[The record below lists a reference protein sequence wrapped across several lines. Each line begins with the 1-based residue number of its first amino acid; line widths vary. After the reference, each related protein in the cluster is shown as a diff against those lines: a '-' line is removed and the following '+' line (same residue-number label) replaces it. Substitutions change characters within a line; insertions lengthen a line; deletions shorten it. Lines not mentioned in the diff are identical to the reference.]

1 MTKINYA
8 TRVRAGL
15 NIRKQ
20 INALGSGIS
29 VRAICLILILLLSA
43 RFGIAGEGLP
53 IARLTTD
60 NIDQR
65 LRYAHSLWEEGRTK
79 PAIEEIEK
87 QLAQDST
94 LLTDAAI
101 VLGGNYH
108 LVRVTN
114 NVFADRIGGFSP
126 LGDKLV
132 YARDTSMI
140 RLDDGLFKWYED
152 RTTGIVYY
160 DFNNAAEIAGEIPQ
174 PNPLQ
179 PRFLD
184 QQSFVYLAKDQTGA
198 GDDVHYR
205 LYLYDL
211 KQKTAHE
218 CFTCYG
224 QDYCVYQNGIVNY
237 DENRAMFTYRK
248 PDSDN
253 ERILFDNDDWLS
265 FKRPLPMIMNLS
277 AGNDIILFEAGYQF
291 GKSSKNI
298 YSLPL
303 FGGQPQILTTN
314 RKEYS
319 SDGSFCPAAVNANEY
334 AFFNGRSNR
343 IDIYYRVQGKDYQL
357 TYDRGNK
364 QYLTISPVGD
374 KIAYSY
380 MIEKDGVESL
390 EIFILD
396 FSQDATI
403 EDIKYRINN
412 ID

>member
-1 MTKINYA
+1 M
-8 TRVRAGL
+8 RAGL

-20 INALGSGIS
+20 IDKPVGGIPIW
-29 VRAICLILILLLSA
+29 AIYLILALLFNA
-43 RFGIAGEGLP
+43 EIAIAGEGLP
-53 IARLTTD
+53 IARLNAD

-87 QLAQDST
+87 QLAKDST

-101 VLGGNYH
+101 ILGGNYH
-108 LVRVTN
+108 LVRVTY
-114 NVFADRIGGFSP
+114 NVFADRVGGFSP
-126 LGDKLV
+126 LGNKLV

-160 DFNNAAEIAGEIPQ
+160 DFDSANETTAEIPQ
-174 PNPLQ
+174 ANPLQ

-184 QQSFVYLAKDQTGA
+184 QQSFVYLAKDQAGA
-198 GDDVHYR
+198 GTDAHYS
-205 LYLYDL
+205 LFVYDL
-211 KQKTAHE
+211 KQKTTSE

-224 QDYCVYQNGIVNY
+224 SDYCVYQGGIVNY
-237 DENRAMFTYRK
+237 DESREMFTYRK
-248 PDSDN
+248 PDGAN
-253 ERILFDNDDWLS
+253 ERTLFDNDDWLS

-291 GKSSKNI
+291 GKSGKNI
-298 YSLPL
+298 YYLPIS
-303 FGGQPQILTTN
+303 GGQPQILSTN
-314 RKEYS
+314 RQEYL

-334 AFFNGRSNR
+334 AFFNGRNDR
-343 IDIYYRVQGKDYQL
+343 IDIYYRVKGKDYQL

-396 FSQDATI
+396 FSRDATA
-403 EDIKYRINN
+403 DDLMYRIKN
-412 ID
+412 IN